1 METSGEIADNYGCD
15 WHQHQRETKNKPACA
30 AKEYNELLLL
40 FLIVVGVVMFTK
52 ATRKIPVQYAKRMVG
67 RKAYGGQSTYIP
79 VKVNTAGVIPVIF
92 ASSLLYN
99 FHVFSL
105 LSLL

>member
-40 FLIVVGVVMFTK
+40 FLPPPPSSFT
-52 ATRKIPVQYAKRMVG
+52 G
-67 RKAYGGQSTYIP
+67 
-79 VKVNTAGVIPVIF
+79 NDVIQPMERQ
-92 ASSLLYN
+92 ALN
-99 FHVFSL
+99 Q
-105 LSLL
+105 